1 MNSEAYTANSTKP
14 SSTYLGSD
22 VRRKLCMLVSLHV
35 QYLACMTS
43 REMCIV
49 RSTQVDFMKRVV
61 QKGHVESVYHSAN
74 HVYSRVKFLYRD
86 GYFST
91 QVAGTTS
98 TCLP

>member
-1 MNSEAYTANSTKP
+1 M
-14 SSTYLGSD
+14 
-22 VRRKLCMLVSLHV
+22 
-35 QYLACMTS
+35 
-43 REMCIV
+43 

-91 QVAGTTS
+91 QVAARSGGS
-98 TCLP
+98 AILAIPVQVLYLNHRYN